1 MMEKSKLEDIETQM
15 AKLRTA
21 LPIWGVEANDLIE
34 LSSNAERAATRV
46 DERVLK
52 RVRGLLETT
61 TGWHDTLL
69 HWESLNVEPA
79 LSADIRVL
87 RACLNAMRIEVDA
100 AAATF
105 KL

>member
-1 MMEKSKLEDIETQM
+1 MEKSTIDDIETQM
-15 AKLRTA
+15 IKLRAA

-34 LSSNAERAATRV
+34 LSRNAERAAAGV

-69 HWESLNVEPA
+69 HWESLSAEPA

-87 RACLNAMRIEVDA
+87 RASLNAMRTEVDA

>member
-1 MMEKSKLEDIETQM
+1 MEKSKIDDIETQM
-15 AKLRTA
+15 IKLRAA

-34 LSSNAERAATRV
+34 LSRNAERAAAQV

-52 RVRGLLETT
+52 RVRGLLETA

-69 HWESLNVEPA
+69 HWESLHAEPA
-79 LSADIRVL
+79 LSAKIRDL
-87 RACLNAMRIEVDA
+87 RGSLNAMRTEVDA